1 MKRREFFRTAGIV
14 SAALMVGGTEAS
26 AHQSEVEDRYVK
38 DYLEKM
44 RNFNRRHEDDM
55 VVTGDRLELLK
66 SCRTKLARIQRV
78 VGYGNFNIL
87 GFDDALKVARNY
99 DSLTGG
105 LERKEI
111 DFYEEL
117 FDGDAHLYGFYGE
130 KVLDRITAT
139 IGNREVVKIPHTGH
153 YLFKGEPVRVYEAI
167 RKQMGDTVVLTS
179 GVRGVAK
186 QMYLFVNKAVDTGGN
201 LSMASRS
208 LAPPGYSF
216 HGAGDFDVGKKG
228 FGYRNFTEDFART
241 DEYKKLRDLGYID
254 IRYPMGNLYGV
265 RYEPWHV
272 KVV

>member
-1 MKRREFFRTAGIV
+1 
-14 SAALMVGGTEAS
+14 
-26 AHQSEVEDRYVK
+26 
-38 DYLEKM
+38 
-44 RNFNRRHEDDM
+44 
-55 VVTGDRLELLK
+55 
-66 SCRTKLARIQRV
+66 
-78 VGYGNFNIL
+78 
-87 GFDDALKVARNY
+87 
-99 DSLTGG
+99 
-105 LERKEI
+105 
-111 DFYEEL
+111 
-117 FDGDAHLYGFYGE
+117 
-130 KVLDRITAT
+130 
-139 IGNREVVKIPHTGH
+139 
-153 YLFKGEPVRVYEAI
+153 
-167 RKQMGDTVVLTS
+167 MGDTVVLTS